1 MAHYD
6 LELQPPAPFTEVSIT
21 NFATGQSV
29 RLPGKVDTGAGI
41 TVIPERVVRDLV
53 LPKAGEMLCQSYDGA
68 RTWHPVHYVDLDIAG
83 CHLPR
88 IKVVSTAR
96 NHVLLGRDVLN
107 QFILTL
113 DGKALTFDLRD
124 P

>member
-1 MAHYD
+1 VPHYD

-29 RLPGKVDTGAGI
+29 YLPGKVDTGAGI

-68 RTWHPVHYVDLDIAG
+68 RIWHPVHYVDLDVAG
-83 CHLPR
+83 YHLPYT
-88 IKVVSTAR
+88 KVVSTAR
-96 NHVLLGRDVLN
+96 TYVLLGRDVLN

-113 DGKALTFDLRD
+113 DGKALVFDLRD

>member
-1 MAHYD
+1 MPHYD
-6 LELQPPAPFTEVSIT
+6 LELRPPAPFTEVSIT

-83 CHLPR
+83 RHLPR

-96 NHVLLGRDVLN
+96 LYVLLGRDVLN

-113 DGKALTFDLRD
+113 DGKALTFNLRD

>member
-1 MAHYD
+1 
-6 LELQPPAPFTEVSIT
+6 
-21 NFATGQSV
+21 
-29 RLPGKVDTGAGI
+29 VDTGAGI

-68 RTWHPVHYVDLDIAG
+68 RTWHPVHYVDLDVAG
-83 CHLPR
+83 HHLPR
-88 IKVVSTAR
+88 IKVVSTPR
-96 NHVLLGRDVLN
+96 NDVLLGRDVLN

-113 DGKALTFDLRD
+113 DGKALAVGLCD